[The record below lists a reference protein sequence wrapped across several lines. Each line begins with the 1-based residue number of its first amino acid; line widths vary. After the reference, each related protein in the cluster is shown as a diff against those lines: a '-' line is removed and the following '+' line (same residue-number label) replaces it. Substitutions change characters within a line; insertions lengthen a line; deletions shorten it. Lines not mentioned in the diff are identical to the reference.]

1 MLRPTDC
8 NSRLGSECEVSAL
21 RFCTYFFAESVNE
34 ITLRPRHASPI
45 STHIVE
51 TDHPPILLSKSTIY
65 KRSLHCLETHSIPLA
80 MVTVNYI
87 RGSVSTQPPGSF
99 TTNTPALFYLCTR
112 GRNTSV
118 TRCSAPFIQRKTA
131 TCRY

>member
-21 RFCTYFFAESVNE
+21 RFCTYFFAEGVNE

-51 TDHPPILLSKSTIY
+51 TDHPLWKCHQAPAGD
-65 KRSLHCLETHSIPLA
+65 LERALNRARPL
-80 MVTVNYI
+80 
-87 RGSVSTQPPGSF
+87 
-99 TTNTPALFYLCTR
+99 
-112 GRNTSV
+112 
-118 TRCSAPFIQRKTA
+118 
-131 TCRY
+131 